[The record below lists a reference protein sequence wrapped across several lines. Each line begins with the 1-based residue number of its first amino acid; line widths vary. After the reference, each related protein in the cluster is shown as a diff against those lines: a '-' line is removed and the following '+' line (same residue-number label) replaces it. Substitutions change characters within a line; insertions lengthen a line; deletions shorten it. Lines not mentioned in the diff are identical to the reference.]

1 MTALAPITPAD
12 LAAILST
19 DARTTRKFLRS
30 ITPQDEQPGKGS
42 RWQIEKRDVRS
53 LKTKF
58 TKFLEEHTR
67 KADEAAEDLHTEE
80 LVEAD
85 EVTTDA

>member
-1 MTALAPITPAD
+1 MAVITVNELAET
-12 LAAILST
+12 LETST
-19 DARTTRKFLRS
+19 RTTRKFLRS
-30 ITPQDEQPGKGS
+30 ITPQDEQPGTGS

-67 KADEAAEDLHTEE
+67 KVDEAAEDLHTEE
-80 LVEAD
+80 PVEAD
-85 EVTTDA
+85 GVTTNA